1 MAGVVSLLKRELGVI
16 MKKQAL
22 DFSKC
27 KTALGRGLEYDL
39 MLLSE
44 KDIPVVSIFVNKD
57 IGLNKEQKKRILKK
71 LRKSLDF
78 FIQECKSEDSK
89 RTIDTTKHISLYED
103 DNYEPFQ
110 DPEYER
116 TYFDT

>member
-16 MKKQAL
+16 MKKRAL

-78 FIQECKSEDSK
+78 FIQECVIENK
-89 RTIDTTKHISLYED
+89 RETMHAMRHIYLYED
-103 DNYEPFQ
+103 DNYKPFD

-116 TYFDT
+116 IYFDT